1 MNRPH
6 TKLNQV
12 QVKKIRADALLRDEM
27 RKKITEELSNEAMAA
42 RYGVHVRTIE
52 KVLRYETHIGI
63 YP

>member
-1 MNRPH
+1 MTRKH

-27 RKKITEELSNEAMAA
+27 RKKITRELSNEAMAA
-42 RYGVHVRTIE
+42 RYGVHPRTIE
-52 KVLRYETHIGI
+52 KVLNCETHVGV